1 MRAYIEDDLRD
12 IVAKVNTIVLPKLQ
26 AVRPE
31 IEQVSYS
38 FGTIDELNEN
48 LIQQGKTEDGK
59 LIKYPLVF
67 LLVDIKE
74 PVGNVGDFADLKLR
88 LAIINQT
95 SKTFKARQRLDNN
108 FKPIIM
114 PIYFEL
120 LNQISLAGDIFIG
133 ASTPDNIKHTAIRRY
148 YWGRESSG
156 GNTANK
162 LTDYVDGLEIDNLEL
177 RYYLNR
183 C

>member
-12 IVAKVNTIVLPKLQ
+12 IVAKVNTIVLPQLQ
-26 AVRPE
+26 AAQPS
-31 IEQVSYS
+31 ITGVSYS

-48 LIQQGKTEDGK
+48 LAQKGKTQAGK

-74 PVGNVGDFADLKLR
+74 PVGYVGDYADLKLR

-95 SKTFKARQRLDNN
+95 SKTFKAKERLDNN

-120 LNQISLAGDIFIG
+120 LNQISLAGNIFIG
-133 ASTPDNIKHTAIRRY
+133 ASTPDNLKHTAIRRY
-148 YWGRESSG
+148 YWGRESSA

-162 LTDYVDGLEIDNLEL
+162 INDYVDGLEIDNLEL

>member
-1 MRAYIEDDLRD
+1 MEAYIEDDLRE
-12 IVAKVNTIVLPKLQ
+12 ITAKVSMAILPELQ
-26 AVRPE
+26 LVQPSIEAVF
-31 IEQVSYS
+31 YS

-48 LIQQGKTEDGK
+48 LAQLGKTASGQTK
-59 LIKYPLVF
+59 KFPLLF
-67 LLVDIKE
+67 LVVDIKE
-74 PVGNVGDFADLKLR
+74 PKGFVGDYTDLKLR

-95 SKTFKARQRLDNN
+95 SKTFKAAERLEQN

-114 PIYFEL
+114 PIYREL
-120 LNQISLAGDIFIG
+120 LNQITLSGGIFLG
-133 ASTPDNIKHTAIRRY
+133 ASSADQIKHTAIRRY
-148 YWGRESSG
+148 YWGRETAS

-162 LTDYVDGLEIDNLEL
+162 LNDYVDGLEIDNLEL